1 MENTKT
7 TRIETPI
14 TNQITKSIFYQKISD
29 NSTFTRNILF
39 NLAND
44 LRAGREPLTHE
55 EIFSMLKPTEVGRGC
70 IIFSGGSYKDRSIN
84 VSYDAI
90 HGALVLYFFHEN
102 TFIGETEVS
111 DDSIINLVNPNEYR
125 KTNWDN
131 FIKFVK
137 NIFVDLVLSAIK
149 NGKISSGEFL
159 YNKYVDDKKL
169 EFGAS
174 LPLAKRIEESLKLQF
189 MSPAS
194 DFTIT
199 MFNDIIKFFVFGTNN
214 LTISKPMFLTQ
225 SRPFIGTIVLE
236 GARQQPREIEI
247 YHDRKTNGLYLMMS
261 QNNIPI
267 CNIII
272 SSEYMYSLYVP
283 NYNLT
288 YMFNMFFQHVINAIS
303 SEVAK
308 AVKSGRL
315 DEDVFFDSSS
325 HLFNSTSDVYST
337 IAQMLDGVVE
347 DATELAS
354 SLHENKLDVEA
365 DRKWRNIVRVVESLN
380 GFIK

>member
-14 TNQITKSIFYQKISD
+14 TDQITKSIFYQKVSD
-29 NSTFTRNILF
+29 NSTFTKDTLL

-84 VSYDAI
+84 VSYNAI

-111 DDSIINLVNPNEYR
+111 DESIINLVSSNEYS

-131 FIKFVK
+131 FIKFVQ
-137 NIFVDLVLSAIK
+137 NIFIEIVLSAIK
-149 NGKISSGEFL
+149 NGKISAGEFL
-159 YNKYVDDKKL
+159 YNNYADDKKW
-169 EFGAS
+169 EFWSS

-194 DFTIT
+194 NFTIT
-199 MFNDIIKFFVFGTNN
+199 MSNDVIKFFVFGTNN
-214 LTISKPMFLTQ
+214 LTISKPIFPTQ
-225 SRPFIGTIVLE
+225 SCPFIGTIGLG

-247 YHDRKTNGLYLMMS
+247 YHDRKTNGLYLNMS

-267 CNIII
+267 CSIII
-272 SSEYMYSLYVP
+272 SPEYMYSLYVP
-283 NYNLT
+283 NYNLP
-288 YMFNMFFQHVINAIS
+288 YMFNMFLQHIINAVS
-303 SEVAK
+303 SEVAE
-308 AVKSGRL
+308 AIKSGRL

-354 SLHENKLDVEA
+354 SLNENKLDVEA

-380 GFIK
+380 SVIK